1 MQNGKILEIIRYF
14 LRLGFVAFGGPA
26 AHVAMMEEDLVQRK
40 KWMDGQTFL
49 DYLGATN
56 LIPGPNSTEMTM
68 HVGYH
73 RGGPAGLF
81 AAGMSFI
88 FPAVLLTLA
97 VAMLFEQVSDID
109 WVIPIINGIKA
120 AVLSFILAAILKLG
134 KKAVKSTQLAI
145 LGVLV
150 LIAAAFGVNEIL
162 CILSAG
168 MVMLVS
174 AFYKNKL
181 YSTVYC
187 SI

>member
-1 MQNGKILEIIRYF
+1 
-14 LRLGFVAFGGPA
+14 
-26 AHVAMMEEDLVQRK
+26 
-40 KWMDGQTFL
+40 
-49 DYLGATN
+49 
-56 LIPGPNSTEMTM
+56 
-68 HVGYH
+68 
-73 RGGPAGLF
+73 
-81 AAGMSFI
+81 MSFI

>member
-97 VAMLFEQVSDID
+97 VAMQEGSEVYTTSY
-109 WVIPIINGIKA
+109 PRS
-120 AVLSFILAAILKLG
+120 LS
-134 KKAVKSTQLAI
+134 
-145 LGVLV
+145 
-150 LIAAAFGVNEIL
+150 
-162 CILSAG
+162 
-168 MVMLVS
+168 
-174 AFYKNKL
+174 
-181 YSTVYC
+181 YC
-187 SI
+187 SLSIWGQ